1 MTPKEAQKALEKLK
15 WNPGVESFRKR
26 SAEDQKVI
34 REATT
39 ILSKSRQAYQPP
51 TKKAAKTVEKTGDE

>member
-1 MTPKEAQKALEKLK
+1 MTPKEAQKALEKLN
-15 WNPGVESFRKR
+15 WQPGAESFRKR

-39 ILSKSRQAYQPP
+39 ILSKSRKAYKPP